1 MEGREMHRRA
11 KLLMREHLVG
21 DVVDGDQVVEIRNR
35 RFCAVLLP
43 DEGFP
48 AVSIL
53 GLRIRSRP
61 PQIDSSDGGA
71 VLPYDVVLA
80 EEARH
85 ALILWSSA
93 QKDFMCLVPSDG
105 LGQLELSDSNEHF
118 LPLVRGRVIDAC
130 LLKWE
135 KSSVGLM
142 NC

>member
-1 MEGREMHRRA
+1 MRRRA

-35 RFCAVLLP
+35 RFCTVLLP

-53 GLRIRSRP
+53 GLRIRSRSP
-61 PQIDSSDGGA
+61 KIDSSDSGA

-80 EEARH
+80 EETRH

-93 QKDFMCLVPSDG
+93 QKDFTCLVPSDG

-118 LPLVRGRVIDAC
+118 LPLVWWGIIHAC
-130 LLKWE
+130 PLEWGNSKQE
-135 KSSVGLM
+135 
-142 NC
+142 